1 MTTQTGEIVSINS
14 SQRRCKKKVPVD
26 TARLIEQFGLAGD
39 IHAGQNNKRQVSFLS
54 FESIQNH
61 KICPKIIKENNQF
74 LPGDFGENITM
85 KGVDFLCLQ
94 LENKIKIGTDV
105 VLEISKIGRNCC
117 NWKCPLNHRREGGC
131 FILREGM
138 FGYVIKGGI
147 IKKGDRI
154 SVSS

>member
-1 MTTQTGEIVSINS
+1 
-14 SQRRCKKKVPVD
+14 
-26 TARLIEQFGLAGD
+26 
-39 IHAGQNNKRQVSFLS
+39 
-54 FESIQNH
+54 
-61 KICPKIIKENNQF
+61 
-74 LPGDFGENITM
+74 M
-85 KGVDFLCLQ
+85 KGVDFLDLQ

-105 VLEISKIGRNCC
+105 VLQISKIGRNCC
-117 NWKCPLNHRREGGC
+117 KWKCPLNHRREGGC